1 MKKLML
7 IVLAG
12 LLVMPLAAGCG
23 SKTEKY
29 GGTEYDAQKAAFNGD
44 HVYFDFDRYNIRPD
58 GAAIIQAKAAFM
70 SHYPAVRAEI
80 QGHCDE
86 RGTEVY
92 NMALGDRRARAAHNY
107 ITSLGI
113 DGSRLSTVSYG
124 KERPIDPGHNEAAW
138 ARNRRAQLV
147 ITAEYAR
154 ALRMRGVPR
163 SRHGKGTL
171 KNTGACT
178 PGCVFIMV

>member
-7 IVLAG
+7 VVVAG
-12 LLVMPLAAGCG
+12 LLIMPLAAGCS
-23 SKTEKY
+23 SKRTY
-29 GGTEYDAQKAAFNGD
+29 CGTGASSYDALKAAFLGD

-70 SHYPAVRAEI
+70 SQYPGVMAEI

-92 NMALGDRRARAAHNY
+92 NMALGDRRARSTYNY

-113 DGSRLSTVSYG
+113 SGSRLSTVSYG
-124 KERPIDPGHNEAAW
+124 EERPLDPGHNEAAW
-138 ARNRRAQLV
+138 ARNRRAQFV
-147 ITAEYAR
+147 MTAE
-154 ALRMRGVPR
+154 
-163 SRHGKGTL
+163 
-171 KNTGACT
+171 
-178 PGCVFIMV
+178 